1 MDDDDDWFGLVDSVA
16 VWELIVCSMHHVLD
30 DEL

>member
-1 MDDDDDWFGLVDSVA
+1 MDDDDDDWFGLVDSVA

-30 DEL
+30 EL